1 MQTQI
6 GLEKCLPFLGAE
18 FQPWTRPV
26 ASRPSQ
32 HSPLSVTI
40 SRQSGSGAHVVA
52 TKLAE
57 YFQLHAPDA
66 ECPWAVFD
74 RNLVERVLEDHHLP
88 RRFARFMPEDWTSEM
103 GEVLDEL
110 LGHHPPSSVL
120 VRQTA
125 ETVLG
130 LARRGHVILVGRGA
144 NVITSHLNNILHV
157 RLVASL
163 ERRVAYIQE
172 LHHLEHKAAV
182 QLVCHE
188 DRGRQRYLKK
198 HFGKDLDDPKLYHL
212 VINTDLVPHEQAARM
227 IGDAALNGLHR
238 RANQLA

>member
-18 FQPWTRPV
+18 FQPWKKPIV
-26 ASRPSQ
+26 ARATQ
-32 HSPLSVTI
+32 DSPLSVTI
-40 SRQSGSGAHVVA
+40 SRQCGSGAHVVA
-52 TKLAE
+52 TKLAQ
-57 YFQLHAPDA
+57 YFQLHAPDP
-66 ECPWAVFD
+66 ESPWAVFD
-74 RNLVERVLEDHHLP
+74 RNLVEKVLEDHHLP
-88 RRFARFMPEDWTSEM
+88 SRFARFMPEDWTSEL

-125 ETVLG
+125 ETVLA

-144 NVITSHLNNILHV
+144 NVITRHFTNVLHV

-163 ERRVAYIQE
+163 ETRVEHIRE
-172 LHHLEHKAAV
+172 LHHLDAKAAL
-182 QLVCHE
+182 QRISHE

-198 HFGKDLDDPKLYHL
+198 YFGKDLNDPRLYHL
-212 VINTDLVPHEQAARM
+212 VINTDLIPYDRAARM
-227 IGDAALNGLHR
+227 IGDAGLNGLHR
-238 RANQLA
+238 RVSE